1 MPKYTCERCLKE
13 FSQKSHYTKH
23 QNKKLPCQ
31 DNKGK
36 IEEVVENI
44 FINKKLI
51 SNKTNY
57 LNNNM
62 KTTHELGQYFTKDDG
77 LKNKVLEL
85 VMNNPEVILE
95 PSVGQGDLIQ
105 IIYNN
110 NNKIQFDMYE
120 IDTKIK
126 MLDDI
131 PKNVI
136 YGDFIEVDIKKNIKQ

>member
-1 MPKYTCERCLKE
+1 MPIYTCERCFKD
-13 FSQKSHYTKH
+13 FDQKGHYTKH
-23 QNKKLPCQ
+23 KNKKNPCQ

-44 FINKKLI
+44 IINKKLT
-51 SNKTNY
+51 SNKTNSY

-62 KTTHELGQYFTKDDG
+62 KTNHDLGQYFTRDDG
-77 LKNKVLEL
+77 LKNKVLEF
-85 VMNNPEVILE
+85 VMNSPDVILE
-95 PSVGQGDLIQ
+95 PSVGEGDLIQ
-105 IIYNN
+105 IMYNH

-126 MLDDI
+126 MLDGI

-136 YGDFIEVDIKKNIKQ
+136 YEDFIEADIKKNI

>member
-136 YGDFIEVDIKKNIKQ
+136 YGDFIEVDIKKKI